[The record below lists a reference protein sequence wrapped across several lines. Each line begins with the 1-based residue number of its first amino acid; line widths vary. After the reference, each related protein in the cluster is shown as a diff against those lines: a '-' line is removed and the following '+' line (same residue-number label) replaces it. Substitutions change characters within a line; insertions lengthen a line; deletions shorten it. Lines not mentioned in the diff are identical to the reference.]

1 MNGEG
6 ASAPPSRM
14 IPRALNAPLSWIG
27 LMRVS
32 EHEAVKL
39 RSAADDQL
47 IRRLTDERDDWK
59 RMANDFGER
68 FNAAEAKCNKAL
80 AWAKEQ
86 HQRADKHA
94 AELEAL
100 RPDAL
105 LWRAARL
112 KRRGNK

>member
-1 MNGEG
+1 
-6 ASAPPSRM
+6 M

-86 HQRADKHA
+86 HQRAVHMMRVESARKQTEE
-94 AELEAL
+94 AEKKLAEARGKL
-100 RPDAL
+100 DAIVDG
-105 LWRAARL
+105 A
-112 KRRGNK
+112 KP